1 MNTSNT
7 IANRQ
12 GLEDRQGRQLAA
24 WLDASAQELPH
35 DISERLRV
43 ARQQAVEKHQRA
55 HVVRSAH
62 ARAVAG
68 TQADGSLVLGG
79 DEEHG
84 FWPRLAA
91 LLSIA
96 AVLIGVISIHTSV
109 GNQLAEDLAT
119 IDSAILTDEL
129 PPDAYADPG
138 FAEFLKTQA
147 ANVSASAHQD
157 S

>member
-1 MNTSNT
+1 MNTSNS

-24 WLDASAQELPH
+24 WLDATARELPH

-43 ARQQAVEKHQRA
+43 ARQQAVDRHARA
-55 HVVRSAH
+55 HVMRTASSGA
-62 ARAVAG
+62 AALS
-68 TQADGSLVLGG
+68 DGSLVLAGG
-79 DEEHG
+79 EEPS

-91 LLSIA
+91 LFSIA
-96 AVLIGVISIHTSV
+96 AVLIGLITIHTSV
-109 GNQLAEDLAT
+109 GNQLAEDLAR

-147 ANVSASAHQD
+147 AKVSAPAPQD

>member
-12 GLEDRQGRQLAA
+12 LREDRQGRQLAA
-24 WLDASAQELPH
+24 WLDDSARALPH

-43 ARQQAVEKHQRA
+43 ARQQAVEKHL
-55 HVVRSAH
+55 RSAAKV
-62 ARAVAG
+62 ARAPVAQVLGDG
-68 TQADGSLVLGG
+68 TLALGGG
-79 DEEHG
+79 DERS

-91 LLSIA
+91 GLSIL
-96 AVLIGVISIHTSV
+96 AVLIGLVTIHTSV

-119 IDSAILTDEL
+119 IDAAILTDDL

-147 ANVSASAHQD
+147 AGVAQQVHED

>member
-7 IANRQ
+7 IAQRQ
-12 GLEDRQGRQLAA
+12 LREDRQGRQLAA
-24 WLDASAQELPH
+24 WLDDASESLPH

-43 ARQQAVEKHQRA
+43 ARQQAVDKHLRIA
-55 HVVRSAH
+55 AKS
-62 ARAVAG
+62 ARAPAHQAQAQGDG
-68 TQADGSLVLGG
+68 TLVLGG
-79 DEEHG
+79 GDERS
-84 FWPRLAA
+84 FWPGLIAA
-91 LLSIA
+91 LAIIL
-96 AVLIGVISIHTSV
+96 VMIGVVTIHTSV

-119 IDSAILTDEL
+119 IDSAILTDDL

-147 ANVSASAHQD
+147 AGVTSQVHED